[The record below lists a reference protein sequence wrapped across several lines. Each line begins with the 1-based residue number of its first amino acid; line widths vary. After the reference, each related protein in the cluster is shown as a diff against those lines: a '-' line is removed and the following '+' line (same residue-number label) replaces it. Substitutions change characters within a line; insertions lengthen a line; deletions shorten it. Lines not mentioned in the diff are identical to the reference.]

1 MKNTRKRIYEREY
14 HKIQENARE
23 GLKVIIA
30 FISLICIFLSLGIDQ
45 FQGLF
50 FICCFCAGS
59 VSFLVIYW
67 LMTKIILPDGYRVL
81 ATNRMIY
88 KTEGQYE
95 LSGQRVEKVTLPA
108 KMALRLEK
116 IGRSFDRS
124 EMR

>member
-50 FICCFCAGS
+50 FICCFCSGS
-59 VSFLVIYW
+59 ISFFAMYML
-67 LMTKIILPDGYRVL
+67 LTRIILPYGYRVL
-81 ATNRMIY
+81 ATNRMMY
-88 KTEGQYE
+88 KTEGHHE

-108 KMALRLEK
+108 KIALKLEK
-116 IGRSFDRS
+116 IGRAFDRS